1 MRPNSVTILVLGVA
15 AWWAG
20 AGASAQA
27 AGDPIG
33 RAGEQFRLEL
43 LIEAVGVFWIVAEV
57 AILYCMTAAVRLFAT
72 RPFPARIS
80 LTRAE
85 RRRALR
91 WALTMMGLVAAVFGR
106 HIFIAP
112 LPEAFSAIAAA
123 GDNVQTLVE
132 QAYYT
137 RTHIHVALWCA
148 FITAWVLL
156 EIAIVIQGI
165 RAYKHIRGL
174 TLNG

>member
-1 MRPNSVTILVLGVA
+1 MRSNSVAILALA
-15 AWWAG
+15 AAACWAG
-20 AGASAQA
+20 ADASAQA
-27 AGDPIG
+27 AVGPIEG
-33 RAGEQFRLEL
+33 AGEQFRLEL

-72 RPFPARIS
+72 RPFPAHIS
-80 LTRAE
+80 LTQAE
-85 RRRALR
+85 RKRALR
-91 WALTMMGLVAAVFGR
+91 WALAMAGLVAAVFGR

-112 LPEAFSAIAAA
+112 LPEAFGAIAAA
-123 GDNVQTLVE
+123 GGNVQALAE
-132 QAYYT
+132 QAYNT
-137 RTHIHVALWCA
+137 RTHIHIALWCS

>member
-1 MRPNSVTILVLGVA
+1 MRRNCVSILTLVLA
-15 AWWAG
+15 SLWTSAL
-20 AGASAQA
+20 ASAQA
-27 AGDPIG
+27 AGGPIG
-33 RAGEQFRLEL
+33 RAGEQFRSEL
-43 LIEAVGVFWIVAEV
+43 LIEAAGVFWIAAEV
-57 AILYCMTAAVRLFAT
+57 AILFCMTAAARIFAT
-72 RPFPARIS
+72 RPLPSRVS

-91 WALTMMGLVAAVFGR
+91 WALAMVGLVAAVFGR

-123 GDNVQTLVE
+123 GDNVQALAE

-137 RTHIHVALWCA
+137 RTHIHVALWCG

-156 EIAIVIQGI
+156 EIAIVVQGI
-165 RAYKHIRGL
+165 RAYKQLKGL
-174 TLNG
+174 TQNG

>member
-1 MRPNSVTILVLGVA
+1 MRPNSVAILVLVAA

-20 AGASAQA
+20 GGAGAQA

-33 RAGEQFRLEL
+33 SAGEQFRLEL
-43 LIEAVGVFWIVAEV
+43 LLEAVGLFWIVAEV
-57 AILYCMTAAVRLFAT
+57 AILYCMIAAVRLFAT

-80 LTRAE
+80 LTQAE

-91 WALTMMGLVAAVFGR
+91 WALAMVGLVAAVFGR

-123 GDNVQTLVE
+123 GDNVQALAE

-137 RTHIHVALWCA
+137 RTHIHVALWCG

-156 EIAIVIQGI
+156 EIAIVVQGI

-174 TLNG
+174 TENG